1 MLFLSNTATSY
12 TIGSIQAYLVP
23 YGPTGAFVANSTV
36 VNITANSTLSSAI
49 VANSL
54 TLTTALA
61 ASYGGTGQTS
71 YSVGDLLYASS
82 TTALSKLSV
91 AANGQVLQI
100 TNNLP
105 AYGTLDGGTF

>member
-1 MLFLSNTATSY
+1 M
-12 TIGSIQAYLVP
+12 IP
-23 YGPTGAFVANSTV
+23 YGTGGAFVANSTV
-36 VNITANSTLSSAI
+36 VNITANSTVSSAL

-61 ASYGGTGQTS
+61 ASYGGTGQTT
-71 YSVGDLLYASS
+71 YTIGDVLYASG

-91 AANGQVLQI
+91 GANGTVLQI

-105 AYGTLDGGTF
+105 AYGVLDGGTF

>member
-1 MLFLSNTATSY
+1 MRSN
-12 TIGSIQAYLVP
+12 
-23 YGPTGAFVANSTV
+23 TGAFIANSSAV
-36 VNITANSTLSSAI
+36 SITANSSVSVGL

-54 TLTTALA
+54 TLSSALA

-71 YSVGDLLYASS
+71 YTAGDLLYASGS
-82 TTALSKLSV
+82 TALSKLSIPGS
-91 AANGQVLQI
+91 AANGQVLMV